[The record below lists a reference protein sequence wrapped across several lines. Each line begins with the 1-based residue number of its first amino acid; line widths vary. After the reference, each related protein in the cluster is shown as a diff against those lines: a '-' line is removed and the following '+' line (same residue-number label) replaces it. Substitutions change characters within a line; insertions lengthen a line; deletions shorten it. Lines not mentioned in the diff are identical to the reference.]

1 MALEPQ
7 ATPAPAV
14 NTSRSFPDRAVLFVA
29 RHWLLLVNL
38 AVFIFI
44 GLPILAPFL
53 AEAGLERPAY
63 WIYSAYR
70 ITCHQLPYRSYFI
83 GGPAFTHS
91 VAEIEAVTGVNDK
104 FALIHRPLVN
114 SVFGSQTAVCH
125 RDIAIYGAV
134 LVAGLVFG
142 LVRDR
147 LKPLPF
153 KFFLLF
159 VIPIAV
165 DGFTQLLGGL
175 VPFLPARESTWFLR
189 TVTGALFGIGG
200 VWLAYPYIE
209 QGMREIR
216 QSLEKASQDSDLVLT

>member
-1 MALEPQ
+1 MALEQ
-7 ATPAPAV
+7 QVSNAPAEGES
-14 NTSRSFPDRAVLFVA
+14 SRFPERVVLFVA
-29 RHWLLLVNL
+29 EHWLLLVNL

-63 WIYSAYR
+63 WIYSVYR
-70 ITCHQLPYRSYFI
+70 VTCHQLPFRSYFI

-91 VAEIEAVTGVNDK
+91 VAEIQAATGVSDK
-104 FALIHRPLVN
+104 FALLHRPLVN
-114 SVFGSQTAVCH
+114 SVYGSQTAVCH

-153 KFFLLF
+153 KVFILFL
-159 VIPIAV
+159 IPIAV
-165 DGFTQLLGGL
+165 DGLTQLFGGIL
-175 VPFLPARESTWFLR
+175 PILPARESTWLLR
-189 TVTGALFGIGG
+189 TITGALFGAGG

-209 QGMREIR
+209 QGMRDIR
-216 QSLEKASQDSDLVLT
+216 RSVR